1 MSRTA
6 YTFTPAGVTFYR
18 ITGDELEPWFQED
31 PQYTKDSVLGGS
43 SAYYDLGAYV
53 TPPLSF
59 RASCA
64 SAADRLSLIA
74 ALWQEGT
81 LSNTRGHS
89 DTALLVK
96 ARPINSNPYDL
107 WQCEVSFERVG
118 S

>member
-1 MSRTA
+1 MSRTG

-18 ITGDELEPWFQED
+18 ITGDELEPWLYPD
-31 PQYTKDSVLGGS
+31 PQFVKDAILGGS
-43 SAYYDLGAYV
+43 SAYLDFGADVY
-53 TPPLSF
+53 PPLTF

-64 SAADRLSLIA
+64 SAADRLALIA
-74 ALWQEGT
+74 ALRAQGT

-89 DTALLVK
+89 DTVTLVK

-107 WQCEVSFERVG
+107 WQLDVSFERVG